1 MSREPSPS
9 AYQDGLLMLA
19 RRELS
24 EAQVRARLLE
34 RDHNPEDVDAAIEQ
48 LKETGA
54 LDDGRVA
61 RAFARTALKVKGRG
75 RLRIQRELNE
85 MGIAREI
92 AAAALADIFGDVD
105 ERGLIVKAITKKLRG
120 RAKIDTPA
128 EYARVYQFLMRQGFS
143 PGAISAALRA
153 YRKQT
158 DPLE

>member
-1 MSREPSPS
+1 
-9 AYQDGLLMLA
+9 MLA

-24 EAQVRARLLE
+24 IAQLRERLLE

-61 RAFARTALKVKGRG
+61 RAYAETALKVKGRG
-75 RLRIQRELNE
+75 RLRVQRELSD

-92 AAAALADIFGDVD
+92 AAAALADTFGEVD
-105 ERGLIVKAITKKLRG
+105 ERGLIANALRKKLRG
-120 RAKIDTPA
+120 RTKIDSPG

-143 PGAISAALRA
+143 PAAVSAALRA
-153 YRKQT
+153 YRT
-158 DPLE
+158 GADPLE